1 MAGKS
6 PEKMLKDLCSALN
19 MRVEDVN
26 PNVRRLA
33 LDFFTATNAGLVDIP
48 SRRVGML
55 TFIREEKL
63 FHRIQDF
70 NDPQGAGFNF
80 LRAVATSS
88 GLTFGLG
95 SAALEPLVERL
106 IDLGKTLE
114 KKKQK

>member
-1 MAGKS
+1 MPGKS

-19 MRVEDVN
+19 MKVEDVN

-48 SRRVGML
+48 SGRVDML

-63 FHRIQDF
+63 YHRIQDF

-80 LRAVATSS
+80 LRTLATSA
-88 GLTFGLG
+88 GLALG
-95 SAALEPLVERL
+95 FEVALVEPLVNGLKKLDR
-106 IDLGKTLE
+106 TS
-114 KKKQK
+114 KKKKLK